1 MTGRPHSRA
10 TEGRLLALIL
20 LPVLLGLFPSS
31 IAKPE
36 SMGMPKAAPD
46 FRKPNTG
53 KSGQD
58 SIGSSVINSNDFAG
72 STFRV
77 RTQAPS
83 AVGQGQYASA
93 PLQGQAT
100 RSDLAGMP
108 LQGQA
113 SNNALRAGIAKTS
126 PGQSAES
133 KNVPP
138 EAFRAWIEKAHP
150 QFSLSVARNSPSELL
165 EVKGIYDN
173 SGKTLESLGIPFEH
187 IRTGALRERSLSAV
201 KVMVID
207 CPGRVPRESFQ
218 KIRDWVAQGGYL
230 LSTDW
235 SGDNAIQPVF
245 PGYIEWTGKKNRDSI
260 YPAELTYTDPA
271 LATNLVTNSTWKM
284 DIECHPVRA
293 IRQDVRVIAR
303 SSQLAAEDPASQG
316 ALGVVFPFGRG
327 YVMHLVGHFDN
338 NTALPNRIADAAPV
352 IRISMRQAL
361 ATNFVVAG
369 LTGRKIPIR

>member
-1 MTGRPHSRA
+1 MNRRTRKGA
-10 TEGRLLALIL
+10 TDGRLLSLIL
-20 LPVLLGLFPSS
+20 LPALLGLLPSTL
-31 IAKPE
+31 AKPE
-36 SMGMPKAAPD
+36 SIAMPKAAPD
-46 FRKPNTG
+46 FRKPNSG
-53 KSGQD
+53 KSAQD
-58 SIGSSVINSNDFAG
+58 SIGSSVINSSDFAG

-77 RTQAPS
+77 RTPAPS
-83 AVGQGQYASA
+83 VVGLPQDGSI

-100 RSDLAGMP
+100 RTDLAP

-113 SNNALRAGIAKTS
+113 SSNALRAGIAKTS
-126 PGQSAES
+126 PGQAAES
-133 KNVPP
+133 KTVPP

-150 QFSLSVARNSPSELL
+150 QFSLSAMRNSPRDLL

-187 IRTGALRERSLSAV
+187 IRTGALRERSLSGV

-235 SGDNAIQPVF
+235 SGDNAIQPIF

-260 YPAELTYTDPA
+260 YPSELTYTDPA
-271 LATNLVTNSTWKM
+271 LATNLITNSTWKM

-293 IRQDVRVIAR
+293 IRQDVRVLAR

>member
-1 MTGRPHSRA
+1 MGSTD
-10 TEGRLLALIL
+10 GRLLSLIL
-20 LPVLLGLFPSS
+20 LPALLGLLPSTL
-31 IAKPE
+31 AKPE
-36 SMGMPKAAPD
+36 SIGMPKAAPD
-46 FRKPNTG
+46 FRKPNSG
-53 KSGQD
+53 KSAQD
-58 SIGSSVINSNDFAG
+58 SIGSSVINSSDFAG

-77 RTQAPS
+77 RTPAPS
-83 AVGQGQYASA
+83 VVGQPQYGSI

-100 RSDLAGMP
+100 RTDLAP

-113 SNNALRAGIAKTS
+113 SSNALRAGIAKTS
-126 PGQSAES
+126 PGQPAES
-133 KNVPP
+133 KTVPP

-150 QFSLSVARNSPSELL
+150 QFSLSAMRNSPRDLL

-187 IRTGALRERSLSAV
+187 IRTGALRERSLSGV

-235 SGDNAIQPVF
+235 SGDNAIQPIF

-260 YPAELTYTDPA
+260 YPSELIYTDPA
-271 LATNLVTNSTWKM
+271 LATNLITNSTWKM

-293 IRQDVRVIAR
+293 IRQDVRVLAR
-303 SSQLAAEDPASQG
+303 SLQLAAEDPASQG

>member
-1 MTGRPHSRA
+1 M
-10 TEGRLLALIL
+10 
-20 LPVLLGLFPSS
+20 V
-31 IAKPE
+31 
-36 SMGMPKAAPD
+36 
-46 FRKPNTG
+46 
-53 KSGQD
+53 
-58 SIGSSVINSNDFAG
+58 NSNDFAG
-72 STFRV
+72 SSFRV
-77 RTQAPS
+77 RTPAQAPPT
-83 AVGQGQYASA
+83 VNA

-100 RSDLAGMP
+100 RNDLAGTV
-108 LQGQA
+108 QG
-113 SNNALRAGIAKTS
+113 RADIVRTYA
-126 PGQSAES
+126 GQVAES
-133 KNVPP
+133 KVVPP

-150 QFSLSVARNSPSELL
+150 QFALNASRISPSSLL

-173 SGKTLESLGIPFEH
+173 SGKTLESLGIPFDH
-187 IRTGALRERSLSAV
+187 IRTGTLKERSLAGV

-207 CPGRVPRESFQ
+207 CPGRVPREAFQ

-235 SGDNAIQPVF
+235 SGDNAIQPIF
-245 PGYIEWTGKKNRDSI
+245 PGYIQWTGSKNRDSI
-260 YPAELTYTDPA
+260 YPAELASTDPS
-271 LATNLVTNSTWKM
+271 LATNLISNATWKM
-284 DIECHPVRA
+284 DIDCHPVKA
-293 IRQDVRVIAR
+293 LRQDVRVIAR

-369 LTGRKIPIR
+369 LSGRKLAN